1 MIDGVEVCRFDDIAD
16 PGAKEFEIENSRG
29 EKWYGFVV
37 RKDGDVFAYANS
49 CPHTGAML
57 NWGPDRF
64 LTRAGNQIM
73 CGVHGALFE
82 IGTGFCTAGPCQG
95 QSLRSL
101 ETTVE
106 DGKVKVA
113 QPA

>member
-1 MIDGVEVCRFDDIAD
+1 MTRYLDICGVDDLAE

-29 EKWYGFVV
+29 QKWYGFLVK
-37 RKDGDVFAYANS
+37 KDGAFHAYANA

-64 LTRAGNQIM
+64 LTRAGDRIM

-82 IGTGFCTAGPCQG
+82 IDTGLCVAGPCQG
-95 QSLRSL
+95 QSLRDL
-101 ETTVE
+101 EVRVE
-106 DGKVKVA
+106 DGRVQVL
-113 QPA
+113 QPE